1 MILKVRIKD
10 QKAFKIIMI
19 KKGFT
24 QRGLSKAANISD
36 TTINHLINGKRCCS
50 PEVAAKIR
58 NALNLEFDDLFFID
72 GDCSC
77 EQDVAITDVKQKEQN
92 VK

>member
-1 MILKVRIKD
+1 MIILRVMLKD

-24 QRGLSKAANISD
+24 QRGLGKAANISD

-58 NALNLEFDDLFFID
+58 NALNLEFDDIFFID
-72 GDCSC
+72 IDCNSKHH
-77 EQDVAITDVKQKEQN
+77 EVNNENKQKE
-92 VK
+92 KI